1 MILSLIF
8 GLLIGAVSV
17 VFALQNIFPVT
28 VTFIVWE
35 VTTSLAL
42 IVVLAILIGL
52 MIGVILSIPETI
64 RSMFAISN
72 LKKENQKLSTE
83 IESINETTRQALE
96 IKSNNQSIS

>member
-42 IVVLAILIGL
+42 IIVLAVLIGL

-96 IKSNNQSIS
+96 IKSNDQSVS